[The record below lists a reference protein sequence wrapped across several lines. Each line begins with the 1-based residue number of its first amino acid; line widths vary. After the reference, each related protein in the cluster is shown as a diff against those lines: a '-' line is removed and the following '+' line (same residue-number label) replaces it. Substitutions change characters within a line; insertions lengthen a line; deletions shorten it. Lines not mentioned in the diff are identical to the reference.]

1 MLTFLGAG
9 ESVLLG
15 GIVICTTAGQAGM
28 YASLMTVI
36 YIINKYSFCLYLSLV
51 VIQLNSRLTTTKP
64 FIIVFHI

>member
-36 YIINKYSFCLYLSLV
+36 YINIPFVYIFLLLY
-51 VIQLNSRLTTTKP
+51 TTE
-64 FIIVFHI
+64 